1 MRSYLHYVNRE
12 VQERRQSSDSN
23 MSFCLNES
31 IWIGLKVAESEVA
44 FWFFF
49 FFFFF
54 FLFQP
59 HYLTKSIVKSTR
71 MHCSWVPQISL
82 FSNFFIINVS
92 YGTVYSV
99 FNFSKNKLNPNDSN
113 IQMLKMDINC
123 RYNNSKS
130 KKSTQKKAT
139 ITENS
144 GEILKGN

>member
-44 FWFFF
+44 FWFFLL
-49 FFFFF
+49 FFF

-59 HYLTKSIVKSTR
+59 HYLTKSIVNSAQ
-71 MHCSWVPQISL
+71 MHCSRVPQILL
-82 FSNFFIINVS
+82 FSNFFIINES
-92 YGTVYSV
+92 HGTVYSV
-99 FNFSKNKLNPNDSN
+99 FSFNKNKLNPNDSN

-123 RYNNSKS
+123 RNSNSKS

-139 ITENS
+139 IAENS

>member
-54 FLFQP
+54 LFQP
-59 HYLTKSIVKSTR
+59 QYLTKSIVNSAR
-71 MHCSWVPQISL
+71 MHYSL
-82 FSNFFIINVS
+82 VS
-92 YGTVYSV
+92 
-99 FNFSKNKLNPNDSN
+99 
-113 IQMLKMDINC
+113 
-123 RYNNSKS
+123 
-130 KKSTQKKAT
+130 
-139 ITENS
+139 
-144 GEILKGN
+144 

>member
-49 FFFFF
+49 FFFF
-54 FLFQP
+54 LFQP

-71 MHCSWVPQISL
+71 MHCS
-82 FSNFFIINVS
+82 
-92 YGTVYSV
+92 
-99 FNFSKNKLNPNDSN
+99 
-113 IQMLKMDINC
+113 
-123 RYNNSKS
+123 
-130 KKSTQKKAT
+130 
-139 ITENS
+139 
-144 GEILKGN
+144 

>member
-54 FLFQP
+54 LFQP
-59 HYLTKSIVKSTR
+59 HYLTKSIVNSAR
-71 MHCSWVPQISL
+71 MHYSLVPQISL
-82 FSNFFIINVS
+82 FNNFFIINES

-99 FNFSKNKLNPNDSN
+99 FSFSKNKLNPNDLN
-113 IQMLKMDINC
+113 VQMLKTDINC
-123 RYNNSKS
+123 RNSNSKS

-139 ITENS
+139 IAENS

>member
-54 FLFQP
+54 FVPATLFDQVNREQCTDA
-59 HYLTKSIVKSTR
+59 LF
-71 MHCSWVPQISL
+71 ISL
-82 FSNFFIINVS
+82 IN
-92 YGTVYSV
+92 
-99 FNFSKNKLNPNDSN
+99 
-113 IQMLKMDINC
+113 
-123 RYNNSKS
+123 
-130 KKSTQKKAT
+130 STFQ
-139 ITENS
+139 
-144 GEILKGN
+144 